1 MSSRI
6 QNPSILSSAPYWF
19 EGNASIGFLF
29 QRVTDLLFYSSEL
42 PKKVV
47 LRVRKRCKST
57 PTGRREHGWRFTS
70 GLRAGSWALACPR
83 CWIEGPPEMLQTRSI
98 SMKSENDIIFAESR
112 TQTFHRPLC
121 FDRQGNKSRRLSP
134 GTPRTYY
141 FHLNYRKRKR
151 CEGLKISRTKYYA
164 QINHGTVASGF
175 SMLDQRRLGRPPF
188 CFLRFEYFKFN

>member
-98 SMKSENDIIFAESR
+98 SMNSENDIIFAESR
-112 TQTFHRPLC
+112 TQAFHRPLRL
-121 FDRQGNKSRRLSP
+121 DRQGNNQDVFPPAHHKHITS
-134 GTPRTYY
+134 
-141 FHLNYRKRKR
+141 HLNYRKRKR
-151 CEGLKISRTKYYA
+151 FEGFQISITNYYA
-164 QINHGTVASGF
+164 
-175 SMLDQRRLGRPPF
+175 
-188 CFLRFEYFKFN
+188 